1 MKSLF
6 RIDRILTVA
15 LLALPALRCTKGG
28 YEEAPPKVSHLI
40 AYSGG
45 GAAALEWDAGRHRLV
60 ERAAP
65 GTAPAYNYESN
76 QWSGEGG
83 PTVSLTDKV
92 VAGRMRP
99 DALGLGPQKKLL
111 GMSCVG
117 PQSVLCFA
125 AVCTMEGEG
134 LKGYDLRVCDD
145 KNRTTAGCKTYQV
158 DAGVSKRCP
167 VYFYAT
173 AAF

>member
-1 MKSLF
+1 MF
-6 RIDRILTVA
+6 RFIRLPALA
-15 LLALPALRCTKGG
+15 LLALPALRCGKKG

-45 GAAALEWDAGRHRLV
+45 GAVALEWDAGRHALV
-60 ERAAP
+60 ERAVAGAP
-65 GTAPAYNYESN
+65 PAYNYESN

-83 PTVSLTDKV
+83 PAVSLTDKV

-99 DALGLGPQKKLL
+99 DALGLGPNKKLL

-125 AVCTMEGEG
+125 AICTQEGET

-145 KNRTTAGCKTYQV
+145 KVRTTAGCKMYQV
-158 DAGVSKRCP
+158 DAGISKRCP
-167 VYFYAT
+167 VYFYGTAT
-173 AAF
+173 F